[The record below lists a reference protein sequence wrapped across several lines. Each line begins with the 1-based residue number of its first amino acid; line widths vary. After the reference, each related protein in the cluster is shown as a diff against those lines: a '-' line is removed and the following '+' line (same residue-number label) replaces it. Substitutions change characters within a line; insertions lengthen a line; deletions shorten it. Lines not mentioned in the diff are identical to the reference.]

1 MNVPLIITPAAE
13 ADLAEAKAWYERQQG
28 GLGEDFLQ
36 CVEEAL
42 DRIRLLPEA
51 YREVAPGVRRVI
63 VRRFPYGVY
72 YRVRIAEPGS
82 RCLAFYHCK
91 RDPRGWHKLL

>member
-1 MNVPLIITPAAE
+1 MSMPLILTPAAE
-13 ADLAEAKAWYERQQG
+13 ADLAAAKAWYERQQR
-28 GLGEDFLQ
+28 GLGEDFLK

-51 YREVAPGVRRVI
+51 YRQVAPGVRRVI

-72 YRVRIAEPGS
+72 YRVDLSQIAV
-82 RCLAFYHCK
+82 LAFYHSK
-91 RDPRGWHKLL
+91 RDPRGWHRIL

>member
-42 DRIRLLPEA
+42 DRIRHA
-51 YREVAPGVRRVI
+51 T
-63 VRRFPYGVY
+63 
-72 YRVRIAEPGS
+72 
-82 RCLAFYHCK
+82 
-91 RDPRGWHKLL
+91 

>member
-1 MNVPLIITPAAE
+1 MNLPLIITPAAE
-13 ADLAEAKAWYERQQG
+13 ADLAEAKAWYERRQR

-63 VRRFPYGVY
+63 VRRLPYGVY
-72 YRVRIAEPGS
+72 YRVYLSKIAV
-82 RCLAFYHCK
+82 LAFYHCK
-91 RDPRGWHKLL
+91 RDPRGWKKLL

>member
-42 DRIRLLPEA
+42 DRIRMLPEA

-72 YRVRIAEPGS
+72 YRVDQSQIAV
-82 RCLAFYHCK
+82 LAFYHCK